1 MKLHRSNLIIIAT
14 CVLFLSSC
22 VSKRKFEDLLRAKR
36 NSDKRINELVKENNG
51 LNEDLKNTISD
62 FSKVRNEMS
71 LSNSIKDSKIDS
83 LSLSIQNLRSES
95 SNLKEKFQDSKN
107 EISYSQRQT
116 ESTIISLKAKI
127 KKLEEEKAS
136 LKKNLQI

>member
-51 LNEDLKNTISD
+51 LNEDPDGNIQLGGPLLETTTITNNGFD
-62 FSKVRNEMS
+62 LVRIGS
-71 LSNSIKDSKIDS
+71 
-83 LSLSIQNLRSES
+83 
-95 SNLKEKFQDSKN
+95 
-107 EISYSQRQT
+107 
-116 ESTIISLKAKI
+116 
-127 KKLEEEKAS
+127 
-136 LKKNLQI
+136 